1 MSPTSG
7 GNRVTMR
14 DIAAAAHV
22 PVSSVSLVL
31 NDRPGVSPSRR
42 KAVLT
47 AAESL
52 GYRPPAVAR
61 ARVFGLI
68 VEDLGNEAK
77 LDGFIDSIVHGVYA
91 AARTVDAHV
100 VLAVHRRGVDPL
112 AGLRSVT
119 GRDVDGIILTNGGD
133 ITRDVV
139 RGIVEAGIPTVLVE
153 NYVDLPVDAVVAD
166 NLGAGY
172 ASTQHLLELGH
183 RRIGLLK
190 GSSRYISLT
199 DRARG
204 HLAALWEAGV
214 QPEAALMPEQPA
226 GTEPKGYAQTLAL
239 LDLPNPPTA
248 IYAVSDKSARGAY
261 LAIADRGLRVGEDIS
276 VVGTDNVEETV
287 FRAPP
292 LTTYDVHAH
301 TLGEESVRVL
311 TSRLAGHHQPTRTIV
326 PGALIVRDSAAHNGE
341 GSRHARSEMKTTN
354 PLVTN

>member
-1 MSPTSG
+1 
-7 GNRVTMR
+7 
-14 DIAAAAHV
+14 
-22 PVSSVSLVL
+22 
-31 NDRPGVSPSRR
+31 
-42 KAVLT
+42 
-47 AAESL
+47 
-52 GYRPPAVAR
+52 
-61 ARVFGLI
+61 
-68 VEDLGNEAK
+68 
-77 LDGFIDSIVHGVYA
+77 
-91 AARTVDAHV
+91 
-100 VLAVHRRGVDPL
+100 
-112 AGLRSVT
+112 
-119 GRDVDGIILTNGGD
+119 
-133 ITRDVV
+133 
-139 RGIVEAGIPTVLVE
+139 
-153 NYVDLPVDAVVAD
+153 
-166 NLGAGY
+166 
-172 ASTQHLLELGH
+172 
-183 RRIGLLK
+183 
-190 GSSRYISLT
+190 
-199 DRARG
+199 
-204 HLAALWEAGV
+204 
-214 QPEAALMPEQPA
+214 MPEQPA